1 MQKKLLTAKGVVG
14 IWPAN
19 AVGDDINVYDADG
32 SGKQLGTFHTLR
44 QQEEREDS
52 TYYALSDFI
61 APKVRPTLT
70 LTLTRTLTL
79 PLTLTLTPTL
89 TPAPTLTLTL
99 TLNLTLTRTRA
110 SRTTSAPSP
119 SAAASAARRCARSC
133 APRTTTTRAS

>member
-61 APKVRPTLT
+61 APKVTLTLT

-79 PLTLTLTPTL
+79 TPTPAL